1 MRSTTRNPSTTEV
14 ADKERESALGTLS
27 GAMQEAGFLP
37 FVAAQWILLRAR
49 PRFLPNATRRAYPPG
64 VLKDQILC
72 EKYKIV
78 RRLGQGGMG
87 TVYEATDLEKNIL
100 VAIKLITS
108 VEIRDEVVTR
118 FWREAEAASSINS
131 PHIVKVWETGT
142 EPNNNMPYM
151 VMERLEGEDISGA
164 LKRTK
169 MLPVNVTLRLCAQAA
184 MGLARAHEMGIVHRD
199 IKPANLFLA
208 QTAPGEY
215 TLKILDFG
223 IAKVTQD
230 AGQDADEGAL
240 TRTGSMLGSP
250 HYMSPEQAQG
260 LRTVDHRTDIWSLGV
275 VMYKMLTGRTPHSGV
290 DALGQVILAI
300 CSKPAR
306 PITEL
311 APWVTPQLSSLIHR
325 CLQIDPARRFQ
336 SMQELYM
343 ALSPMLGR
351 SRMVHID
358 SVRPMADEEKAPVAP
373 MPSAMPNTPPT
384 VAGGL
389 PLPISQQP
397 TASALRPPSAPFA
410 AKATV
415 VTEQRVQAPPK
426 EVNDIQRMK
435 RLVLFG
441 GLGLGLCAS
450 AGGAWAL
457 RHPPTPPAEIDTRK
471 PSVVPVV
478 PKPSTPVVVDPVQA
492 GDPVA
497 AAGDSVKASVRISP
511 PNATAELNGA
521 AATLVDGQLVIT
533 GPPFSHH
540 RVVLQASGKTTEADI
555 LLTANG
561 AVPPALRV
569 P

>member
-1 MRSTTRNPSTTEV
+1 M
-14 ADKERESALGTLS
+14 
-27 GAMQEAGFLP
+27 
-37 FVAAQWILLRAR
+37 
-49 PRFLPNATRRAYPPG
+49 
-64 VLKDQILC
+64 LKDQILC
-72 EKYKIV
+72 GKYKIV

-142 EPNNNMPYM
+142 EQENNMPYM

-169 MLPVNVTLRLCAQAA
+169 MLPVDVTLRLVAQAA
-184 MGLARAHEMGIVHRD
+184 MGLARAHETGIVHRD

-208 QTAPGEY
+208 VTAPGEC

-230 AGQDADEGAL
+230 ASQEADEGAL

-275 VMYKMLTGRTPHSGV
+275 VLYKMLTGRTPHSGV

-311 APWVTPQLSSLIHR
+311 APWISPQLSSVIHR

-351 SRMVHID
+351 SRLVHID
-358 SVRPMADEEKAPVAP
+358 SVRPKIGRAHV
-373 MPSAMPNTPPT
+373 
-384 VAGGL
+384 
-389 PLPISQQP
+389 
-397 TASALRPPSAPFA
+397 
-410 AKATV
+410 
-415 VTEQRVQAPPK
+415 
-426 EVNDIQRMK
+426 
-435 RLVLFG
+435 
-441 GLGLGLCAS
+441 
-450 AGGAWAL
+450 
-457 RHPPTPPAEIDTRK
+457 
-471 PSVVPVV
+471 
-478 PKPSTPVVVDPVQA
+478 
-492 GDPVA
+492 
-497 AAGDSVKASVRISP
+497 
-511 PNATAELNGA
+511 
-521 AATLVDGQLVIT
+521 
-533 GPPFSHH
+533 
-540 RVVLQASGKTTEADI
+540 
-555 LLTANG
+555 
-561 AVPPALRV
+561 
-569 P
+569 

>member
-1 MRSTTRNPSTTEV
+1 
-14 ADKERESALGTLS
+14 
-27 GAMQEAGFLP
+27 
-37 FVAAQWILLRAR
+37 
-49 PRFLPNATRRAYPPG
+49 
-64 VLKDQILC
+64 
-72 EKYKIV
+72 
-78 RRLGQGGMG
+78 MG

-142 EPNNNMPYM
+142 EQENNMPYM

-169 MLPVNVTLRLCAQAA
+169 MLPVDVTLRLVAQAA
-184 MGLARAHEMGIVHRD
+184 MGLARAHETGIVHRD

-208 QTAPGEY
+208 VTAPGEC

-230 AGQDADEGAL
+230 ASQEADEGAL

-275 VMYKMLTGRTPHSGV
+275 VLYKMLTGRTPHSGV

-311 APWVTPQLSSLIHR
+311 APWISPQLSSVIHR

-351 SRMVHID
+351 SRLVHID
-358 SVRPMADEEKAPVAP
+358 SVRPMSDDERAPVAVAIP
-373 MPSAMPNTPPT
+373 PPPSTMQALPQPSSAQPTAAALPSFGDAQQAKRTSNKPTVLKQSSSPVGAPSGMRLMVVIGGVALSMCATLGAVWAVRHPPEPREPPT
-384 VAGGL
+384 V
-389 PLPISQQP
+389 
-397 TASALRPPSAPFA
+397 R
-410 AKATV
+410 
-415 VTEQRVQAPPK
+415 
-426 EVNDIQRMK
+426 
-435 RLVLFG
+435 
-441 GLGLGLCAS
+441 
-450 AGGAWAL
+450 
-457 RHPPTPPAEIDTRK
+457 
-471 PSVVPVV
+471 
-478 PKPSTPVVVDPVQA
+478 
-492 GDPVA
+492 PVA
-497 AAGDSVKASVRISP
+497 AVAPHLTTSVDSAPMPASASSDDVSVALHIFPSD
-511 PNATAELNGA
+511 ATAELNGVS
-521 AATLVDGQLVIT
+521 TPVQNGVIYVK
-533 GPPFSHH
+533 GLPFSHH
-540 RVVLQASGKTTEADI
+540 RIILHAAGKTLEADV

-561 AVPPALRV
+561 AVPPSLSVR
-569 P
+569 